1 MRRREFIAL
10 VGSTAVVWP
19 LATRAQQPAM
29 PLVGFLHVG
38 SPAPMTPQVEGFR
51 KGLAQTGY
59 VVPQNLAIEYR
70 WAEGHYDRLPAQPFH
85 FNPWHRAVVVCMPNA
100 ALLVFRHADDMK
112 RILANDNHRTYY
124 RRDER
129 NWPSRSQQTGPAGR
143 PCISRR
149 AECGTR

>member
-51 KGLAQTGY
+51 KGLAQTG
-59 VVPQNLAIEYR
+59 LCRA
-70 WAEGHYDRLPAQPFH
+70 AEPGDRIP
-85 FNPWHRAVVVCMPNA
+85 VGG
-100 ALLVFRHADDMK
+100 
-112 RILANDNHRTYY
+112 
-124 RRDER
+124 
-129 NWPSRSQQTGPAGR
+129 RSL
-143 PCISRR
+143 
-149 AECGTR
+149 